1 MLLKHVYMGEKF
13 QRTKGGWEE
22 RDETKVER
30 SYPYIFHDGGSY
42 HIDNG
47 YLYDNGL
54 RHERVKETMSL
65 LSQLPTIP
73 N

>member
-13 QRTKGGWEE
+13 QRTKWGWEV

-30 SYPYIFHDGGSY
+30 SCYPYIFHDGGRY

-54 RHERVKETMSL
+54 RLERVKETMSL
-65 LSQLPTIP
+65 LS
-73 N
+73 